1 MKNLVLVGLTWA
13 ALTLPGGAAAQE
25 TIEIPPEFM
34 EALKADVSTVHME
47 VMQASIMLQPGQAG
61 TFWGIYDEYL
71 KELGSLTEGGATLL
85 RDFAVAF
92 ETMTDDQAVDLGGR
106 ALDLKAGTLQ
116 LRRRYFERIASEVS
130 GKAAGQFLQIE
141 NQLQTLLD
149 LRVAMEVPII
159 GG

>member
-1 MKNLVLVGLTWA
+1 MKHLVLVGLTWA
-13 ALTLPGGAAAQE
+13 ALSIPGAAVGQE

-34 EALKADVSTVHME
+34 EALKADVSTVHMD

-71 KELGSLTEGGATLL
+71 KELGTITEGRATLL
-85 RDFAVAF
+85 KDFAQAF
-92 ETMTDDQAVDLGGR
+92 QTMTDEEATDLGGR
-106 ALDLKAGTLQ
+106 ALDLRAETLQ
-116 LRRRYFERIASEVS
+116 LRRRYFERIAGEVS

-141 NQLQTLLD
+141 NQLQTILD
-149 LRVAMEVPII
+149 LGVALEVPII